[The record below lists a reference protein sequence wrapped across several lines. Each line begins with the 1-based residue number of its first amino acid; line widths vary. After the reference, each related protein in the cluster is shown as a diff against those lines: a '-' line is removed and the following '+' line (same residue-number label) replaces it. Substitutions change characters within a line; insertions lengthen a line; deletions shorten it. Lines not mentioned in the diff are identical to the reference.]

1 MSPRSWQPSNSI
13 VQNEPVKH
21 VELNMNS
28 SPAKKSEISVPSVVH
43 PIKAGLAIKI
53 NENINMTKAKAKQV
67 AENNRPSSVGKI
79 SKSMSKNSQAKS
91 PLVSKFDLTKSLAR
105 NKTFVSPAEL
115 KKTTTPRRLVRYYYI
130 DH

>member
-13 VQNEPVKH
+13 VQNEPVKQ
-21 VELNMNS
+21 VELNTNP
-28 SPAKKSEISVPSVVH
+28 SPAKSEISVPSVVH
-43 PIKAGLAIKI
+43 PIKAGPAIKI
-53 NENINMTKAKAKQV
+53 NENVNMTKAKAKQV